1 MVQYILKGLSH
12 YIYLLFNMLDFK
24 DNGFIL
30 IIILGML
37 LMCIKDKTVY
47 KSIIS
52 VLKSIYNISKT
63 KVGFIIVCLVFSY
76 YTYTLIYFE
85 SKYNLILVIFTIYL
99 FIQDILKI
107 NLILLPESKL
117 KLIDLLKD
125 IATPIIVLF
134 ISEFVT
140 MLEED
145 SFNNINF
152 VFCSLIFIP
161 IFFIIIIVFRHFIF
175 CEDTYNI
182 YKKRLKID
190 DYEFFKIVSI
200 ISIKSKNYIITRIVL
215 EEFLN
220 TAYNLSYNEM
230 KIELKRN
237 INNIMKRYK
246 EKNNNKIRK
255 QRYKKV
261 SYLKYLNLYGVLI

>member
-1 MVQYILKGLSH
+1 
-12 YIYLLFNMLDFK
+12 
-24 DNGFIL
+24 
-30 IIILGML
+30 
-37 LMCIKDKTVY
+37 
-47 KSIIS
+47 
-52 VLKSIYNISKT
+52 
-63 KVGFIIVCLVFSY
+63 
-76 YTYTLIYFE
+76 
-85 SKYNLILVIFTIYL
+85 
-99 FIQDILKI
+99 
-107 NLILLPESKL
+107 
-117 KLIDLLKD
+117 
-125 IATPIIVLF
+125 
-134 ISEFVT
+134 

-200 ISIKSKNYIITRIVL
+200 ISIKNKNYIITRIVL

-255 QRYKKV
+255 QRYKKSKLFKIFEFIWSANIICV
-261 SYLKYLNLYGVLI
+261 IYLAIDKRFYIGSLDISYYWSIFILNIYFWCDLMKNRDIENQYDFVMYMFINIILIVMIACYFGGINNTKLSEMLFYIPIFIVVHFKAYNKKFPNILNMPFLTKNDFFGLDPSKYNKSN